1 MGHVPDLAATNV
13 IPAVLG
19 GFIVIYGLVSM
30 FIKQRLFLSE
40 ALVATIYGII
50 IGPICLDLVDPAN
63 LFDSDRVTHEFSRYV
78 IALQVMAAGIELPKA
93 YIWKEWRSMTMLLLP
108 VMTIMW
114 GISAVII
121 KYIFILPWLD
131 ALIIAACVTPT
142 DPILANSVVKGRFAE
157 EKIPVNVR
165 HILSAES
172 GSNDGLGLPLMYL
185 AIYLKIYPDDVGFAV
200 GKWFYWV
207 WGYEVIFSTIIGI
220 IIGFGARKI
229 LYWAQQYDL
238 IDKESFISYSI
249 ALTLFVLGVVG
260 LLASDDLLSVFVAGT
275 VFAWDDWFQRETEE
289 AHLQEVV
296 DMLFNITI
304 FIYFG
309 TIIPWHMFNVA
320 SLNLDLWRFF
330 VSAILIFLFRRIP
343 VLAALWKV
351 IPAIRSWRESLFA
364 GWFGPIGVGAM
375 FYITVAREML
385 EDHQINTPAYDTI
398 NPIVSFMV
406 LCSVILH
413 GITIP
418 MFLLGN
424 ALHTRTL
431 SHTKNLNRFVSRLP
445 KPRGSPRRAF
455 EPEKLDSEAPYTITR
470 LNTINGDDNDPSPSD
485 STTGWDTPEARPRQ
499 SLQDVIMKE
508 SYTAGQ
514 TISWMPKG
522 TDVVSP
528 DHLEVAMDDSAT
540 PTNSNSQEQQ
550 RLRRS
555 MSPSLPTLAH
565 CKLSSYQDLPNERVP
580 YSGPVSTPSK
590 HRDSF

>member
-1 MGHVPDLAATNV
+1 
-13 IPAVLG
+13 
-19 GFIVIYGLVSM
+19 
-30 FIKQRLFLSE
+30 
-40 ALVATIYGII
+40 
-50 IGPICLDLVDPAN
+50 
-63 LFDSDRVTHEFSRYV
+63 
-78 IALQVMAAGIELPKA
+78 
-93 YIWKEWRSMTMLLLP
+93 
-108 VMTIMW
+108 
-114 GISAVII
+114 
-121 KYIFILPWLD
+121 
-131 ALIIAACVTPT
+131 
-142 DPILANSVVKGRFAE
+142 
-157 EKIPVNVR
+157 
-165 HILSAES
+165 
-172 GSNDGLGLPLMYL
+172 LGLPLMYL
-185 AIYLKIYPDDVGFAV
+185 AIYLKIHPDNMGYAV

-207 WGYEVIFSTIIGI
+207 WGYEVIFSTVIGI
-220 IIGFGARKI
+220 IIGLGARKI

-309 TIIPWHMFNVA
+309 TIIPWNMFNVS

-343 VLAALWKV
+343 VLAALWKI

-385 EDHQINTPAYDTI
+385 EDHQVNTPAYDTI

-445 KPRGSPRRAF
+445 KPRGPPRRAF
-455 EPEKLDSEAPYTITR
+455 ESEKPDSEVPYTITR
-470 LNTINGDDNDPSPSD
+470 LDTYDGDDNDPSPSD
-485 STTGWDTPEARPRQ
+485 STTRWDTPEVQPRQ
-499 SLQDVIMKE
+499 SLQDAIMKA
-508 SYTAGQ
+508 SYTGQ
-514 TISWMPKG
+514 TISWMPKD
-522 TDVVSP
+522 TSVVSP

-540 PTNSNSQEQQ
+540 PTDNSYREHQ

-555 MSPSLPTLAH
+555 MSLSLPTLAH
-565 CKLSSYQDLPNERVP
+565 CRQQSSCQDLPSERAS
-580 YSGPVSTPSK
+580 YSGPVSPRSK
-590 HRDSF
+590 HRDSV